1 MMLDIYAIGAAHW
14 CACNS
19 GINNRPVSV
28 YSRSTG
34 KEGTIVETNKGL

>member
-1 MMLDIYAIGAAHW
+1 MMLDIYEFGAAHW
-14 CACNS
+14 GACNP

-34 KEGTIVETNKGL
+34 KEGTIVETKKGL